1 MRDFPF
7 WCADVRSSTE
17 CVTAFAESHTDE
29 AAGFYCKTCF
39 LLFVSGLVCWNDAV
53 RCLVSMA
60 PVPLLLDVCNYMIYI
75 DVH

>member
-39 LLFVSGLVCWNDAV
+39 LLFVG
-53 RCLVSMA
+53 MT
-60 PVPLLLDVCNYMIYI
+60 LLGYCTLQVFG
-75 DVH
+75 